1 MSKNRL
7 KNNTSTTDAVTPS
20 GPTTTKT
27 ASSSSSSG
35 TKNNSVPPVPTL
47 KVVLLGDLGVGK
59 TCLRSQFV
67 HHVFTNA
74 YKATIGGDYLTTTV
88 FPPND
93 NENQQQQ
100 QQQQNQPASSSSD
113 ANSNTNSTVK
123 EPLINNTKKPK
134 ITKVNLQIWDTAGQE
149 RFNSISQAFYR
160 GTDVCVLVYD
170 ITNYE
175 SVLSI
180 RDWFSRFMEHC
191 HVEFPGVVIIG
202 NKADKVND
210 RCVDLDEI
218 KEIVTSNT
226 TIANVG
232 DYIEDWENCLREV
245 TAKKLEVV
253 EDLFKVVAKVG
264 VDLLYGE
271 EEEEG
276 SELKRRRL
284 QQFDNID
291 LRETHRRLND
301 TDTGSSSR
309 CAC

>member
-1 MSKNRL
+1 MSKTRL
-7 KNNTSTTDAVTPS
+7 KNS
-20 GPTTTKT
+20 GAKATTTRPAT
-27 ASSSSSSG
+27 TSSSS
-35 TKNNSVPPVPTL
+35 TTTTNNKNSVPPVPTL

-74 YKATIGGDYLTTTV
+74 YKATIGGDYLTTTIPLPQDHQEEEDEH
-88 FPPND
+88 PPPSSESQEND
-93 NENQQQQ
+93 NT
-100 QQQQNQPASSSSD
+100 PASS
-113 ANSNTNSTVK
+113 
-123 EPLINNTKKPK
+123 EPLIKTKPKQK

-160 GTDVCVLVYD
+160 GTDVCILVYD

-191 HVEFPGVVIIG
+191 HVEFPGVVIVG
-202 NKADKVND
+202 NKSDKVND

-226 TIANVG
+226 TVANVG
-232 DYIEDWENCLREV
+232 DYIEDWETCLREV
-245 TAKKLEVV
+245 SAKKLEVV
-253 EDLFKVVAKVG
+253 EDLFKLVAKVG
-264 VDLLYGE
+264 VDLLYGDDE
-271 EEEEG
+271 E
-276 SELKRRRL
+276 SNELKRRRL
-284 QQFDNID
+284 QHFDNID
-291 LRETHRRLND
+291 LRETHNRLNESNAAN
-301 TDTGSSSR
+301 SSS